1 MKALLKKEITS
12 LSVFIYNFFS
22 VLIFLLSKT
31 NNPIQTQAVLV
42 FFSFILIPMTLAI
55 KNPKFEKDGSCLI
68 PTPIHNV
75 LIGLNYLT
83 FLIIN
88 SVIILVILSHLK

>member
-1 MKALLKKEITS
+1 MFDIKRP
-12 LSVFIYNFFS
+12 
-22 VLIFLLSKT
+22 FLYK
-31 NNPIQTQAVLV
+31 Q
-42 FFSFILIPMTLAI
+42 FKMTLAI

-68 PTPIHNV
+68 LTPIHNV

-88 SVIILVILSHLK
+88 SVIILVVLSHLK